1 MATRWYRK
9 GTITATKGSKE
20 LVGSHTYW
28 KDDAVKPLAGDIVIV
43 SGEIHEIDYI
53 TDNNHLT
60 LINSFE
66 GTPPPNGEYAV
77 IRNVSLNLT
86 TRTAAMVAQLVN
98 GKQSLFDQVHEFY
111 TSNAPLINFDLGNG
125 QTIGVEPIKQVEA
138 NINKLAASVIAAS
151 KNEIKILNATTLQA
165 GSQATVTWDRST
177 GTVTLGIPKGD
188 PGIKGDPGKNSTG
201 TGTGT
206 GTSTGVEI
214 GKSDLD
220 LKGHKI
226 LNLLAGNDTGQA
238 VNYDQL
244 DDVLDKIK
252 KLERAISDSRP
263 SVAPTPLNL
272 GMWSGSDLQNNGG
285 FTQGDG
291 NLFRAYAYNDDGIKS
306 FDSLERM
313 LNKFDWVWA
322 YSQDVNT
329 YPVEMFKLSEISYDI
344 ATNQLSF
351 VTEGNPNWQGGPI
364 SMYFI
369 PMPKPSSGGGSGG
382 DGNPVGSY
390 TLIDGSD
397 ADPKNYLYCGGEA
410 ISRNAYSDLYSK
422 IGVKYGV
429 GDGKDTFNIPSQEV
443 LPVAPYGAPRQLGYD
458 KGERI
463 KGIAINTKTQDI
475 FVIGTIGSD
484 TKTLDVFKQA
494 GGVGP
499 WISQGYVGLAYPKAI
514 AVNEFNGDLWVADT
528 FLKSEIFKK
537 SAGGNWESQHYKT
550 DGGKH
555 ADSIAVNQK
564 NGDVWVTDQNK
575 AEVFKLANGASAWV
589 SEGYATQNASKTI
602 IPTGVNIDRLTGDV
616 YVIDKKE
623 GRLSIKRG
631 GVGQW
636 EQEDTFKKDSAQV
649 SISVNPRTKDVFL
662 MLYTS
667 SVLYLR
673 KNGQGKF
680 IAIKDT
686 NHNLDST
693 GVVVDHTTGNIYFAG
708 TQASPHDSDVY
719 KLFGVPQWFVKAK

>member
-125 QTIGVEPIKQVEA
+125 QTIGVEPIKQVEK
-138 NINKLAASVIAAS
+138 NINQVAAGILAAS
-151 KNEIKILNATTLQA
+151 KNLIKGITVTTLQA
-165 GSQATVTWDRST
+165 GSQATVAWDRNT
-177 GTVTLGIPKGD
+177 GVVNLGIPTGKDGD
-188 PGIKGDPGKNSTG
+188 PGIDGKDLTG

-206 GTSTGVEI
+206 GKGVEI

-226 LNLLAGNDTGQA
+226 LNLLAGDDTGQA

-306 FDSLERM
+306 FESLERM
-313 LNKFDWVWA
+313 LDNFDWVWA

-369 PMPKPSSGGGSGG
+369 PMPKPSGGRGGG

-390 TLIDGSD
+390 VLIDGAS
-397 ADPKNYLYCGGEA
+397 AATKNYLYCGGDA
-410 ISRNAYSDLYSK
+410 ISRNAYSDLFGK

-443 LPVAPYGAPRQLGYD
+443 LPLAPYGTPVKLGYG

-463 KGIAINTKTQDI
+463 FGITVNTKNQDI
-475 FVIGTIGSD
+475 FVIGTVGSD
-484 TKTLDVFKQA
+484 NKTFDVFKQT
-494 GGVGP
+494 GGVGA
-499 WISQGYVGLAYPKAI
+499 WVSQGYAGLGHPIAI

-555 ADSIAVNQK
+555 AYSIAVSQK
-564 NGDVWVTDQNK
+564 NGDVWVTDQNET
-575 AEVFKLANGASAWV
+575 EVFKLASGASAWV
-589 SEGYATQNASKTI
+589 REGYDTQNTDKTI

-636 EQEDTFKKDSAQV
+636 EQEDTLKRDSSRV
-649 SISVNPRTKDVFL
+649 SISVNPRTKDVLL

-673 KNGQGKF
+673 KNGKGEF

-686 NHNLDST
+686 DNNLDST

-708 TQASPHDSDVY
+708 TQSSPHDSDVY
-719 KLFGVPQWFVKAK
+719 ELYGVPQWFVKAK